1 MVLLWCMGFNFLFCF
16 SYILGYLWEM
26 DRVLRYICLEIV
38 FYFGLGNIVLVFM
51 LIIINCVNLC

>member
-1 MVLLWCMGFNFLFCF
+1 MGFNFLFCF